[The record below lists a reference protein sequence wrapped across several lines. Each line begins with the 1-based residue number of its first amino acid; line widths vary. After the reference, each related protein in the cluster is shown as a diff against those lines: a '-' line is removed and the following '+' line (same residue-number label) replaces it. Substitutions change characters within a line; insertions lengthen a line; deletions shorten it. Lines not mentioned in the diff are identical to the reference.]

1 MRELGFKPYAAP
13 ALSSGALSLLLTLRG
28 EWHCGSVFLD
38 GVYMGCKNRLT
49 PAGIE
54 TELLP
59 VMPEELFGHLVRARD
74 NLKEIR
80 NKK

>member
-1 MRELGFKPYAAP
+1 MREMGFKPYVAP

-38 GVYMGCKNRLT
+38 GVYMGVKNRYT

-59 VMPEELFGHLVRARD
+59 HIPDPLFGHIREAAEH
-74 NLKEIR
+74 LKEIL
-80 NKK
+80 

>member
-1 MRELGFKPYAAP
+1 
-13 ALSSGALSLLLTLRG
+13 LRG

-38 GVYMGCKNRLT
+38 GIYMGVKNRFT

-59 VMPEELFGHLVRARD
+59 HLPDPLFGHIREAARH
-74 NLKEIR
+74 LKEIL
-80 NKK
+80 

>member
-1 MRELGFKPYAAP
+1 MWPP
-13 ALSSGALSLLLTLRG
+13 ALSSGALSLLLTLR

-38 GVYMGCKNRLT
+38 GVYMGVKNRYT

-59 VMPEELFGHLVRARD
+59 HIPDSLSRTSGTRREH
-74 NLKEIR
+74 LKEIL
-80 NKK
+80 

>member
-1 MRELGFKPYAAP
+1 MAP

-38 GVYMGCKNRLT
+38 GIYMGCKNRYT
-49 PAGIE
+49 AAGVE

-59 VMPEELFGHLVRARD
+59 QIPDQLFAHLQEAAD
-74 NLKEIR
+74 HLKAVL
-80 NKK
+80 

>member
-1 MRELGFKPYAAP
+1 MWPPPCPPGHCPCW
-13 ALSSGALSLLLTLRG
+13 LTLRG

-38 GVYMGCKNRLT
+38 GVYMGVKNRYT

-59 VMPEELFGHLVRARD
+59 RIPDPLFGHIRAAAEH
-74 NLKEIR
+74 LKEIL
-80 NKK
+80 